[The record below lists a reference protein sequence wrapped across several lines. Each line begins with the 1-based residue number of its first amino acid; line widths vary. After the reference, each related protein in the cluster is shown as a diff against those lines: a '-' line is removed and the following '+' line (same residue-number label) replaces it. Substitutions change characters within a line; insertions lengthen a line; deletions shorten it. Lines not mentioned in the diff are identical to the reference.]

1 MRILGLDLGTKTLG
15 VAISDRL
22 GLIANP
28 YKVLKYN
35 DEEKLLLELDEIII
49 KEKVEKIVL
58 GNPKNMNNSE
68 AFASNRS
75 TVFKEKLEDR
85 YNLEVILIDERLS
98 TKEAENILISSNMR
112 RDKRKTVIDSV
123 AATIILESYLNRKW

>member
-1 MRILGLDLGTKTLG
+1 MRVLGLDLGTKTLG
-15 VAISDRL
+15 IAISDCL

-28 YKVLKYN
+28 YKTIKYEN
-35 DEEKLLLELDEIII
+35 EDKLFLELDEIIK

-68 AFASNRS
+68 TIASNRS
-75 TVFKEKLEDR
+75 IEFKEKIEKR
-85 YNLEVILIDERLS
+85 YNLEVVLIDERLS

-112 RDKRKTVIDSV
+112 RDKRKSVIDSV
-123 AATIILESYLNRKW
+123 AATIILESYLNRKR